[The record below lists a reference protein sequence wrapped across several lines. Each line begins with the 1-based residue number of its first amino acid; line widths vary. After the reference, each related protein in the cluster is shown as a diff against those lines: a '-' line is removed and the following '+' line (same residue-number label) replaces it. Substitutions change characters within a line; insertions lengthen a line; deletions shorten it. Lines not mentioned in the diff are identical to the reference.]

1 MREQQEDGRSFSSRG
16 GMILRHFVGCKFS
29 VASALT
35 SFVAVIVDRPNRCTR
50 VRSTFINLPPA
61 CPPSLRPPSRLFM
74 DKFPIVDGIGQRL
87 GLSPMRKLDSRDGTE
102 WPSSIPYA
110 HARYINNTFE
120 HGVKQPPSVV
130 PPSTPPKLP
139 CILPFHVH
147 PLAVLE
153 KPAMITFA
161 TAHNFLLGCVNGF
174 AIFVVVGEVYAIRI
188 MAVAGTAPVIP
199 SMGLATALFTVMSI
213 PAVSASPPDPFM
225 KAVIFETIWRSILW
239 LGTASL
245 TPGMMKILD
254 ADACDV
260 HVGDWRILCHIVL
273 IPPEA
278 VFPSR
283 VSHIVFPS
291 VLTVKAII
299 EGHPNAWMTSSLDIF
314 TYSDGEDTDLSPK
327 AAGDWIGNKQ
337 PTLDCPLMS
346 PSRARRAHISSQNTV
361 LL

>member
-1 MREQQEDGRSFSSRG
+1 
-16 GMILRHFVGCKFS
+16 
-29 VASALT
+29 
-35 SFVAVIVDRPNRCTR
+35 
-50 VRSTFINLPPA
+50 
-61 CPPSLRPPSRLFM
+61 
-74 DKFPIVDGIGQRL
+74 
-87 GLSPMRKLDSRDGTE
+87 
-102 WPSSIPYA
+102 
-110 HARYINNTFE
+110 
-120 HGVKQPPSVV
+120 
-130 PPSTPPKLP
+130 
-139 CILPFHVH
+139 
-147 PLAVLE
+147 
-153 KPAMITFA
+153 MITFA

-213 PAVSASPPDPFM
+213 PAVYVPTSSLALLIDAIKFQNSLISRSASPPDPFM